1 MLGKFN
7 WSLKIAEPVTVSLK
21 PYLYAIVEHPIGG
34 FPTLMFVTKDAI
46 IININ
51 EKNNDRIKNERTSK
65 MLVSE
70 NCGLKAVRTVVK

>member
-21 PYLYAIVEHPIGG
+21 PYLYAIVELPIGG
-34 FPTLMFVTKDAI
+34 FPTLMSVTKDAI

-70 NCGLKAVRTVVK
+70 NCGLRAVRTVVK